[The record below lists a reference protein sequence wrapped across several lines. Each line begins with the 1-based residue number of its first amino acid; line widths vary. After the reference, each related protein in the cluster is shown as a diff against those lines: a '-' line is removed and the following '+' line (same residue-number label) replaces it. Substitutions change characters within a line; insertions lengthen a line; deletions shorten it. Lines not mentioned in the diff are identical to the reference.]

1 MDARMQTLQR
11 VYAPFSLKG
20 IPEDLLDALPLE
32 KDDQVR
38 VERVKSLGYPRVRPI
53 IPHLLTWMSDIN
65 WPVAGHLVPFF
76 RSIRGEITD
85 EIRSVLRGSDLTQI
99 YWVLEYLVDDSD
111 DLRMAESLRHELMTL
126 ANGQDEEEVHIKAAE
141 IMARLGRK

>member
-38 VERVKSLGYPRVRPI
+38 VERVKALGYPRVRPI

-85 EIRSVLRGSDLTQI
+85 EIRAVLRGSDLTQI
-99 YWVLEYLVDDSD
+99 YWVLEYLVDDP
-111 DLRMAESLRHELMTL
+111 DLQLAESLRSELVTL

-141 IMARLGRK
+141 ILAALERK

>member
-38 VERVKSLGYPRVRPI
+38 VERVKSLGYPHVRPI

-85 EIRSVLRGSDLTQI
+85 EIRAVLRGSDLTQI
-99 YWVLEYLVDDSD
+99 YWVLEYLVDDP
-111 DLRMAESLRHELMTL
+111 DLQLAESLRSELVTL
-126 ANGQDEEEVHIKAAE
+126 ANGQDEEEVHIKSAE
-141 IMARLGRK
+141 ILAALERK

>member
-1 MDARMQTLQR
+1 MDARIQELQAL
-11 VYAPFSLKG
+11 YAPLSFEG

-32 KDDQVR
+32 KDDQLR

-76 RSIRGEITD
+76 RRIRGEITD
-85 EIRSVLRGSDLTQI
+85 EIRAVLRGSDLTQI
-99 YWVLEYLVDDSD
+99 YWVLEYLVDDP
-111 DLRMAESLRHELMTL
+111 DLQLAESLRSELVTL

-141 IMARLGRK
+141 ILAALERK